1 MNQQADLA
9 ALARSELAGEPA
21 ERVPLPRARWKTR
34 VLLPV
39 AVFGATA
46 VVLGWATGES
56 LWPATPVRV
65 VPVVVKVGTG
75 EIGPGAVTVQAPGWV
90 EADPFATAVSALAD
104 GVVEDVLVL
113 EGEPVSTGQTVARL
127 VPDDA
132 RLALEQAEALVM
144 QREAEVLVADA
155 ALSAAQRDWD
165 NPVELT
171 RKVATAEATL
181 RERKAELE
189 RWPAELA
196 AAEALATYL
205 EAEHRRVVP
214 LYEGGLASDIELI
227 RARQQHL
234 EQQAVVDSTRAR
246 KPILEAQFVAAE
258 AELRAAGDN
267 LRLRIPERRALDE
280 AQAAVAR
287 SQAALAEA
295 RSRRDEARLR
305 LERMEVRSPVDGV
318 VMVRLKAPGSKLMLG
333 GDDPQSAQVLRVYDP
348 RKLQVR
354 VDVPLVDAAKVGVG
368 QAAEVVVDVLPDRVF
383 HGHVTRIVNEADI
396 QKNTL
401 QVKVAIA
408 DPSPEVKPEML
419 ARARFLAA
427 ARPAATGVEQRV
439 FAPEALMQRGANGQA
454 RVWVADQGRNVAVS
468 RAVAVGRGRVNDW
481 IEVEEGLQPGDRLI
495 ADPPMGLADGDRINI
510 IGEAV
515 VRGGV

>member
-9 ALARSELAGEPA
+9 VLARSEMAGEPA
-21 ERVPLPRARWKTR
+21 DRVPLPRARWKTR
-34 VLLPV
+34 VLLP
-39 AVFGATA
+39 AVVFVATA
-46 VVLGWATGES
+46 AVLAWAAGES

-65 VPVVVKVGTG
+65 VPVVVKAGTG
-75 EIGPGAVTVQAPGWV
+75 EAGPGAVTVQAPGWV
-90 EADPFATAVSALAD
+90 EADPFAVAVSALAD

-113 EGEPVSTGQTVARL
+113 EGEPVSAGQIVARM

-132 RLALEQAEALVM
+132 RLALEQAEALVA
-144 QREAEVLVADA
+144 QREAEVLAADA

-165 NPVELT
+165 NPIELT
-171 RKVATAEATL
+171 RKLATAEAAL

-205 EAEHRRVVP
+205 EAEHRRVGP
-214 LYEGGLASDIELI
+214 LYESGLASDIELI

-234 EQQAVVDSTRAR
+234 EQQAVVAAMRAR
-246 KPILEAQFVAAE
+246 RPILEAQAAAAE
-258 AELRAAGDN
+258 AEVLAAGEN

-305 LERMEVRSPVDGV
+305 LERMEVRSPVDGI
-318 VMVRLKAPGSKLMLG
+318 VMVRLAAPGSKLMLG
-333 GDDPQSAQVLRVYDP
+333 GDNPQSAQVLRVYDP

-354 VDVPLVDAAKVGVG
+354 VDVPLVDSAKVGVG
-368 QAAEVVVDVLPDRVF
+368 QEAEIVVDVLPDRVF

-401 QVKVAIA
+401 QVKVAMK
-408 DPSPEVKPEML
+408 DPTSEVKPEML
-419 ARARFLAA
+419 ARARFLATA
-427 ARPAATGVEQRV
+427 QPAATGVEQRV
-439 FAPEALMQRGANGQA
+439 FAPERLVLGGADGQG
-454 RVWVADQGRNVAVS
+454 RVWVANQGSNVAVS
-468 RAVAVGRGRVNDW
+468 RAVVVGRGRMSDW
-481 IEVEEGLQPGDRLI
+481 IEITEGLQPGDRLI
-495 ADPPMGLADGDRINI
+495 ADPPAGLADGDRINI
-510 IGEAV
+510 IGEAS